1 MTDQLVKRFVAPTM
15 TRALEL
21 VQREMGPEAVILS
34 SKRID
39 KGVEIITSIE
49 PDLPTRGIDVRREF
63 GQNFDTDVDTAM
75 SSDSAWRSQA
85 GIEKAAANFGG
96 TTEKN
101 GVSLKPQRSSADLA
115 KEIEAA
121 REKMLAAKR
130 RAKQEAEG
138 GSPSE
143 YGSAPTASTSS
154 TFSGASAFA
163 EPSAFSEPSAFQ
175 ESFAGANSS
184 VNGIDGHGAFAQPQ
198 QAGGESAGRNGGQRE
213 HLHIENLQ
221 SEIADMRMLLEQQLW
236 QMSERDSAQLNRQIS
251 MPQQAN
257 VPKQFSLVSQRL
269 KRMGLS
275 DRLTEE
281 LMSNTRD
288 GVRASV
294 AWKESMLTLARRIP
308 VKSDSVLNA
317 PGVYAFLGQTGV
329 GKTTTIAKLAAQ
341 YVLKNGAGKVALIT
355 TDTYRVGAFDQL
367 RTMGRILNVPVRVVD
382 RDNSLLT
389 VLASLRQFPLVLIDT
404 AGFRLGDPL
413 LKAQLDQLE
422 SSPSLKRVIVLSCN
436 NQLATMKASI
446 HAHRGNRGLHA
457 CVLTKLDE
465 SASIGEAI
473 SLIMQEQI
481 PVAYTTDGQDIPND
495 LCEASGPSLVSR
507 AVSIAKEQSLE
518 VHGAAL

>member
-39 KGVEIITSIE
+39 KGVEIITSLE

-75 SSDSAWRSQA
+75 NSDSAWRSQA

-96 TTEKN
+96 VTEQN
-101 GVSLKPQRSSADLA
+101 GVSLKPHKSSADLA
-115 KEIEAA
+115 QKIEAA

-130 RAKQEAEG
+130 RAKQEADG
-138 GSPSE
+138 GLPD
-143 YGSAPTASTSS
+143 YGSASAATPSS
-154 TFSGASAFA
+154 AFSGASAYA
-163 EPSAFSEPSAFQ
+163 EPSANNEPSAFN
-175 ESFAGANSS
+175 ESFAGANA
-184 VNGIDGHGAFAQPQ
+184 GHGAIAQPQ
-198 QAGGESAGRNGGQRE
+198 QASGVAGAQRE
-213 HLHIENLQ
+213 NLHIENLQ

-236 QMSERDSAQLNRQIS
+236 QMSERDNAQMNRQIS
-251 MPQQAN
+251 MPQQVN
-257 VPKQFSLVSQRL
+257 MPKQLSLVSQRL

-281 LMSNTRD
+281 LMANTRQ

-294 AWKESMLTLARRIP
+294 AWKDSMLTLARRIP
-308 VKSDSVLNA
+308 VTSESVLNS

-341 YVLKNGAGKVALIT
+341 YVLKHGAGKVALIT

-389 VLASLRQFPLVLIDT
+389 ILASLRQFPLVLIDT

-446 HAHRGNRGLHA
+446 HAHRGKRGLHA

-495 LCEASGPSLVSR
+495 LCEASGPNLVSK
-507 AVSIAKEQSLE
+507 AVHIAKEQSLE
-518 VHGAAL
+518 SHGAAM

>member
-39 KGVEIITSIE
+39 KGVEIITSLE

-85 GIEKAAANFGG
+85 GIEKAAANYGG

-138 GSPSE
+138 GLPDF
-143 YGSAPTASTSS
+143 GSAPTASPSS
-154 TFSGASAFA
+154 AFSGASASQ
-163 EPSAFSEPSAFQ
+163 ESSAFN
-175 ESFAGANSS
+175 ESFAG
-184 VNGIDGHGAFAQPQ
+184 VNAGHGAFAQSQ
-198 QAGGESAGRNGGQRE
+198 QADGDAVGSEGRQRE
-213 HLHIENLQ
+213 NLHIENLQ

-236 QMSERDSAQLNRQIS
+236 QMSERDSAQINRQIS
-251 MPQQAN
+251 MPQQVN
-257 VPKQFSLVSQRL
+257 MPKQLSLVSQRL

-275 DRLTEE
+275 DRVTEE
-281 LMSNTRD
+281 LMANTRD

-308 VKSDSVLNA
+308 VKSESVLNS

-446 HAHRGNRGLHA
+446 HAHRGKRDLHA

-473 SLIMQEQI
+473 SLIIQEQI

-495 LCEASGPSLVSR
+495 LCEASGPNLVSK
-507 AVSIAKEQSLE
+507 AVHIAKEQSLDI
-518 VHGAAL
+518 HGAAL

>member
-1 MTDQLVKRFVAPTM
+1 MTDQLVKRFVAPSM

-39 KGVEIITSIE
+39 KGVEIITSLE

-63 GQNFDTDVDTAM
+63 GQNFDAEVDTAM

-85 GIEKAAANFGG
+85 GVEKAAANYGG
-96 TTEKN
+96 VTEQN
-101 GVSLKPQRSSADLA
+101 GSAIKPHKSSSDLA

-130 RAKQEAEG
+130 RAKMEAEG
-138 GSPSE
+138 IPEEVAPSPSPSFAEMMNHGGSQENTGGVGSP
-143 YGSAPTASTSS
+143 
-154 TFSGASAFA
+154 
-163 EPSAFSEPSAFQ
+163 EPSSPFGVQ
-175 ESFAGANSS
+175 
-184 VNGIDGHGAFAQPQ
+184 QPAPVENTQGTGQ
-198 QAGGESAGRNGGQRE
+198 QA
-213 HLHIENLQ
+213 HIDQLQ

-236 QMSERDSAQLNRQIS
+236 QMSERDNANSYGHGFSQNHGHAP
-251 MPQQAN
+251 MPQQIN
-257 VPKQFSLVSQRL
+257 MPKQFTLVSQRL
-269 KRMGLS
+269 RRMGFS
-275 DRLTEE
+275 DPLIEE
-281 LMSNTRD
+281 LMASTTQ
-288 GVRASV
+288 GARASV
-294 AWKESMLTLARRIP
+294 AWKEAMVSLARRIP
-308 VKSDSVLNA
+308 VARESVLDA

-341 YVLKNGAGKVALIT
+341 YVLKHGPGKVALVT

-413 LKAQLDQLE
+413 LKAQLDQLDT
-422 SSPSLKRVIVLSCN
+422 SPSVKRVVVLSCN
-436 NQLATMKASI
+436 NQLATMKASV
-446 HAHRGNRGLHA
+446 HAHSGKRGLHG

-465 SASIGEAI
+465 SASIGEAL
-473 SLIMQEQI
+473 SLVLQERI

-495 LCEASGPSLVSR
+495 ISAASGPNLVSK
-507 AVSIAKEQSLE
+507 AVHIVKEQSLE
-518 VHGAAL
+518 AHPEAL

>member
-1 MTDQLVKRFVAPTM
+1 MTDQLVKRFVAPSM

-39 KGVEIITSIE
+39 KGVEIITSLE

-63 GQNFDTDVDTAM
+63 GQNFDADVDTAM

-85 GIEKAAANFGG
+85 GVEKAAANYGG
-96 TTEKN
+96 VTEQN
-101 GVSLKPQRSSADLA
+101 GASAKPHKSSSDLA

-130 RAKQEAEG
+130 RAKMESEGMAEDV
-138 GSPSE
+138 SAPSE
-143 YGSAPTASTSS
+143 APSFAAMMNQDNQQGSAGGTRPQDPSS
-154 TFSGASAFA
+154 PFGVQQPAPVATGQGA
-163 EPSAFSEPSAFQ
+163 
-175 ESFAGANSS
+175 G
-184 VNGIDGHGAFAQPQ
+184 Q
-198 QAGGESAGRNGGQRE
+198 QA
-213 HLHIENLQ
+213 HIDQLQ

-236 QMSERDSAQLNRQIS
+236 QMSERDNSYGHSFSQHHGHAP
-251 MPQQAN
+251 MPQQIN
-257 VPKQFSLVSQRL
+257 MPKQFTLVSQRL
-269 KRMGLS
+269 RRMGFS
-275 DRLTEE
+275 DPLIEE
-281 LMSNTRD
+281 LMANTTQ
-288 GVRASV
+288 GARASV
-294 AWKESMLTLARRIP
+294 AWKEAMVSLARRIP
-308 VKSDSVLNA
+308 VARESVLDA

-341 YVLKNGAGKVALIT
+341 YVLKHGPGKVALVT

-413 LKAQLDQLE
+413 LKAQLDQLDT
-422 SSPSLKRVIVLSCN
+422 SPSIKRVVVLSCN
-436 NQLATMKASI
+436 NQLATMKASV
-446 HAHRGNRGLHA
+446 HAHSGKRGVHG

-465 SASIGEAI
+465 SASIGEAL
-473 SLIMQEQI
+473 SLVLQERI

-495 LCEASGPSLVSR
+495 ISAASGPNLVSK
-507 AVSIAKEQSLE
+507 AVHIVKEQSLE
-518 VHGAAL
+518 AHPEAL

>member
-34 SKRID
+34 SKRVD
-39 KGVEIITSIE
+39 KGVEIITSLE
-49 PDLPTRGIDVRREF
+49 PDLPTRGIDVRRKF

-96 TTEKN
+96 VTEKN
-101 GVSLKPQRSSADLA
+101 GVSIKPQRSSADLA

-130 RAKQEAEG
+130 QAKIEAEG
-138 GSPSE
+138 G
-143 YGSAPTASTSS
+143 AS
-154 TFSGASAFA
+154 GM
-163 EPSAFSEPSAFQ
+163 
-175 ESFAGANSS
+175 ANSS
-184 VNGIDGHGAFAQPQ
+184 AMAQSSTGFSKSFANA
-198 QAGGESAGRNGGQRE
+198 AGDSSVGGDSSVRGQDSAVSQ
-213 HLHIENLQ
+213 LHIESLQ
-221 SEIADMRMLLEQQLW
+221 SDIADMRMLLEQQLW
-236 QMSERDSAQLNRQIS
+236 HMSDRDSFHGNNHS
-251 MPQQAN
+251 MPQQVN
-257 VPKQFSLVSQRL
+257 MPKQFALVSQRL

-275 DRLTEE
+275 DPLIEE
-281 LMSNTRD
+281 LMANTTQ
-288 GVRASV
+288 GARASV
-294 AWKESMLTLARRIP
+294 AWKESMIALARRIP
-308 VKSDSVLNA
+308 VTSDSVLNA
-317 PGVYAFLGQTGV
+317 AGVYAFLGQTGV

-341 YVLKNGAGKVALIT
+341 YVLKHGPGKVALLT

-389 VLASLRQFPLVLIDT
+389 VLSSLRQFPLVLIDT

-413 LKAQLDQLE
+413 LKAQMDQLE
-422 SSPSLKRVIVLSCN
+422 SSSTVKRVVVLSCN
-436 NQLATMKASI
+436 NQLATLKASV
-446 HAHRGNRGLHA
+446 HAHRGKRGLHA

-465 SASIGEAI
+465 SPSLGEAL
-473 SLIMQEQI
+473 SLVLQEKI

-495 LCEASGPSLVSR
+495 ITAACGPSLVAK
-507 AVSIAKEQSLE
+507 AVSIVKEQ
-518 VHGAAL
+518 ALQSQSAVL